1 MTSRKPLKSHPRPK
15 AKPTRQAL
23 GTRALRPTPLL
34 NSGDRA
40 ALISPSSHQGRSP
53 TSYLPDSVLLLTG
66 WGLEVEPL
74 PSPEPRHLFF
84 AGDDTSRAQAFQRLY
99 LDPAIRALFVSR
111 GGYGAARILPLLDA
125 KRIAAAPPKAV
136 VGFSDATALFC
147 YLHAVAGT
155 QTIHG
160 PALAAP
166 GALTSGSRQ
175 ENLAALNRLLFEPGF
190 HPKFGMRHFAGPVPA
205 APVRGRV
212 IGGCLSVLVTMIGTP
227 WAPDPRGAILFLED
241 VGEPPYRIDRMLTHL
256 RLAGLFEGLR
266 AIVFGH
272 LERCDE
278 DPPGPLHEALRDGL
292 GGLKIPVFTGMQ
304 AGHGEPNLAF
314 PLGALA
320 EIQVLAGENGAARL
334 EFL

>member
-1 MTSRKPLKSHPRPK
+1 MNARKPFKSHPGPK
-15 AKPTRQAL
+15 AKPARAAAE
-23 GTRALRPTPLL
+23 ALRPTPLL
-34 NSGDRA
+34 KAGDRA

-84 AGDDTSRAQAFQRLY
+84 AGNDADRAEAFQRLY
-99 LDPAIRALFVSR
+99 LDPDIRALFVSR

-147 YLHAVAGT
+147 YLHAVARI

-166 GALTSGSRQ
+166 GALTSGKHQ
-175 ENLAALNRLLFEPGF
+175 ENLSALNRMLFEPGF
-190 HPKFGMRHFAGPVPA
+190 RPEFAIQHFAGPVLASPL
-205 APVRGRV
+205 RGRV
-212 IGGCLSVLVTMIGTP
+212 IGGCLSVLGTMIGTP
-227 WAPDPRGAILFLED
+227 WVPEPRGAILFLED

-278 DPPGPLHEALRDGL
+278 DPPGLLHEALKDAL
-292 GGLKIPVFTGMQ
+292 GGLGIPVFTDMQ

-320 EIQVLAGENGAARL
+320 EIQILAGEYGAGRL
-334 EFL
+334 RFL